1 MLWKCGDRVRFAAV
15 MGCAVAVALTAVG
28 CGKKEAKDP
37 YVSGTLRG
45 VTRGEVRSKG
55 FLFEIPTPE
64 FVFTNGNTAIVRDKN
79 LLEILVL
86 PDVENRAASL
96 SGKVLGVE
104 KRFDPFVY
112 LVGRRVKDGTTITP
126 LDTVPEPVLPNII
139 PPSSIDLAA
148 IPGFDLKE
156 LKWNG
161 DPEKLNDR
169 VESQF
174 QTVGRVMYLANP
186 EVAAVAKLGMSPT
199 DSVPPAPM
207 AWFVAPAEGGD
218 SLLKI
223 TNVTPRLEFAL
234 RMLEAENLPFVGACT
249 LKEVYSIKMRA
260 ATKVTGKM
268 EIGWLRFANR
278 YLGA

>member
-15 MGCAVAVALTAVG
+15 VWCAAIAAIAAAG

-37 YVSGTLRG
+37 YVPGTLRG

-64 FVFTNGNTAIVRDKN
+64 FVFTSGNTAIVRDKN

-104 KRFDPFVY
+104 KRFDPFVH
-112 LVGRRVKDGTTITP
+112 LVGRRVKDGMTITP
-126 LDTVPEPVLPNII
+126 LDTVPEPVLPRII
-139 PPSSIDLAA
+139 PPSNIDLAA

-156 LKWNG
+156 LNWNG

-174 QTVGRVMYLANP
+174 QTVGRVMYRENP
-186 EVAAVAKLGMSPT
+186 EVAGVAKLGMSPT
-199 DSVPPAPM
+199 DSLPPEPM
-207 AWFVAPAEGGD
+207 AWFLAPAEGGD

-223 TNVTPRLEFAL
+223 SNVTPQLEFAL

-249 LKEVYSIKMRA
+249 LKEVYSIKMRKE
-260 ATKVTGKM
+260 TKVTGKM